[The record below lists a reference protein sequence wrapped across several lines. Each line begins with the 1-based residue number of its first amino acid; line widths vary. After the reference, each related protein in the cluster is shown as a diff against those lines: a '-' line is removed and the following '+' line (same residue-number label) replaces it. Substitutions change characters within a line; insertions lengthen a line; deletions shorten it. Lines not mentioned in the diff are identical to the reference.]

1 MKRKY
6 FITGTDTDAGKTFIT
21 VALLR
26 AFAEQGYSTLG
37 LKPIAAGSEIIN
49 GEKKN
54 DDAVMLAQASSVQVA
69 YQQTNPILLDAAM
82 APHIAAERENRTIS
96 ASKVTGF
103 VRGTLMTAPAQ
114 VTLIE
119 GAGGWRVPLNA
130 RETFADVAKQ
140 LNIEVILVVG
150 MKLGCLNHAL
160 LTTEAI
166 KRDGLT
172 IAGWVANAVDPAME
186 GLDENIK
193 SLVNRIG
200 APLIGVMPHLTN
212 PNDKP
217 NQWIAS
223 SFLTNSTSPSAS

>member
-26 AFAEQGYSTLG
+26 AFAEQGYTTLG